1 MFVYLIIVCLLFY
14 FWPYLFV
21 FLHRFT
27 FFLKRLVSIKFKQWW
42 SMFNFTNI
50 NKSNNHISPQ
60 TIEHKTYLDISLWV
74 QTQRYGGV
82 KPVNGISLWKLYL
95 KPQYKYKQIN
105 LKKNPAQIRFQSK
118 NLHRFA
124 SNQKTCT
131 DSLPIKRNLH
141 RFASNKKDLHRLA
154 SNQKTCTDSL
164 PIKKTHTQYNT
175 NEWQHKHGLHNS
187 RVNECFT
194 VNWQLSKK
202 KRESVG

>member
-1 MFVYLIIVCLLFY
+1 MKLTPSSNKSLNPTLSTNKPKHLLPWSMYNFSLNSSKFVKEHQLVILCLFTLIIVCLLFY
-14 FWPYLFV
+14 FWPCLFV

-105 LKKNPAQIRFQSK
+105 LKKN
-118 NLHRFA
+118 LHRF
-124 SNQKTCT
+124 S
-131 DSLPIKRNLH
+131 
-141 RFASNKKDLHRLA
+141 

-164 PIKKTHTQYNT
+164 PIKKPAQIRF
-175 NEWQHKHGLHNS
+175 Q
-187 RVNECFT
+187 
-194 VNWQLSKK
+194 
-202 KRESVG
+202 